1 MINPVGAGLA
11 CAGTAGTGV
20 PAPRRR
26 GTFVGADGVCPSQA
40 AKAATRVAPTIGTDI
55 MTTIHLRPG
64 VPENDFG
71 DIVALISSQED
82 VAISES
88 SLLAIDLANNLI

>member
-1 MINPVGAGLA
+1 
-11 CAGTAGTGV
+11 
-20 PAPRRR
+20 
-26 GTFVGADGVCPSQA
+26 
-40 AKAATRVAPTIGTDI
+40 

-71 DIVALISSQED
+71 DILALISSQED
-82 VAISES
+82 VASSES